1 MKTHNEIA
9 MQVRKYWDNEGSRW
23 KLWVDA
29 GGFRTEIFCYDTTDE
44 NSYAKC
50 IRELVSHAYQLQSV

>member
-1 MKTHNEIA
+1 MKTQNEIA
-9 MQVRKYWDNEGSRW
+9 MQVRKHWDNEGSRW

-29 GGFRTEIFCYDTTDE
+29 GGFRTEIFYYDTTDE

-50 IRELVSHAYQLQSV
+50 IRELVSHAYQLQSI